1 MNDIEILILF
11 LNMNNGDIDKVVNM
25 DIVLLKLV
33 F

>member
-1 MNDIEILILF
+1 MNDIKILILF
-11 LNMNNGDIDKVVNM
+11 LNTNNGDIDKAVNM

>member
-11 LNMNNGDIDKVVNM
+11 LNTNNRDIDKVVNM

>member
-11 LNMNNGDIDKVVNM
+11 LNTNNGDIDKVVNM

>member
-11 LNMNNGDIDKVVNM
+11 LNTNNGDIDKVVNM
-25 DIVLLKLV
+25 DKVLLKLV